1 MGAREVS
8 ALEAPDLHGMIGRL
22 CVQADLPKPRIAV
35 AETSVPNAF
44 AIGCSRRSAVV
55 CATTGIIELLEPH
68 ELELTARACG

>member
-8 ALEAPDLHGMIGRL
+8 ALEAPDVHGMIGRL
-22 CVQADLPKPRIAV
+22 CVQADLPKPRIAI

-44 AIGCSRRSAVV
+44 AIGRSPRSAVV

-68 ELELTARACG
+68 ELELTARACR